1 MLFNCSNNDDYGTF
15 RGAFFMPTEGF
26 SGITLKEEVLM
37 SENATVTTQEP
48 NAEGQIRTFTQEEVN
63 AIVGKRLAEEK
74 GKFSDYED
82 LKAKAMK
89 LDEIEEANKSELQ
102 KATERAN
109 NLEAELNGL
118 KKAEEVRLMREN
130 VAKETGVPSSLLNG
144 DTEEACKAQAEAIK
158 AYAQPGGYPKVKDGG
173 EIPQNTNG
181 STKQQFADYM
191 SKML

>member
-1 MLFNCSNNDDYGTF
+1 
-15 RGAFFMPTEGF
+15 
-26 SGITLKEEVLM
+26 M

-48 NAEGQIRTFTQEEVN
+48 NAEGQTRTFTQDEVN

-130 VAKETGVPSSLLNG
+130 VAKETGVPSNLLNG

-173 EIPQNTNG
+173 EIPKNTNG
-181 STKQQFADYM
+181 SAKQQFADYM

>member
-1 MLFNCSNNDDYGTF
+1 
-15 RGAFFMPTEGF
+15 
-26 SGITLKEEVLM
+26 M
-37 SENATVTTQEP
+37 SENATVATQEP
-48 NAEGQIRTFTQEEVN
+48 NAGEQIRTFTQEEVN

-144 DTEEACKAQAEAIK
+144 DTEESCKAQAEAIK

-173 EIPQNTNG
+173 EVPQNTNG
-181 STKQQFADYM
+181 STKQQFAEYM

>member
-1 MLFNCSNNDDYGTF
+1 
-15 RGAFFMPTEGF
+15 
-26 SGITLKEEVLM
+26 M
-37 SENATVTTQEP
+37 SENATVATQEP
-48 NAEGQIRTFTQEEVN
+48 NAGEQIRTFTQEEVN

-82 LKAKAMK
+82 LKAKAMR

-109 NLEAELNGL
+109 NLEAELNGI

-144 DTEEACKAQAEAIK
+144 DTEDACKAQAEAIK
-158 AYAQPGGYPKVKDGG
+158 AYAQPGSYPKVKDGG
-173 EIPQNTNG
+173 EVPQNTNG
-181 STKQQFADYM
+181 SAKQQFADYM